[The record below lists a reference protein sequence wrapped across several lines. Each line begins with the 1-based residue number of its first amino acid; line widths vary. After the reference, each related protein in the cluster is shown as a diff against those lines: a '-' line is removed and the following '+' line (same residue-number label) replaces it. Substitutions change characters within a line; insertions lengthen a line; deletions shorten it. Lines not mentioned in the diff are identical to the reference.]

1 MTKTHKTYGP
11 KPQDICP
18 KPTRPSA
25 RTRKT
30 TDQHDRFG
38 IKKQKVFEKGFILH
52 CKRLIFNDSFAITED
67 TEEAEDT
74 ENKENKESKESKES

>member
-1 MTKTHKTYGP
+1 MTKPSKTSDL

-18 KPTRPSA
+18 KPSA

-30 TDQHDRFG
+30 SDQHDRFG
-38 IKKQKVFEKGFILH
+38 IKKQKFFEKGFILH

-74 ENKENKESKESKES
+74 ENKESKEDIEN